1 MDIIAMA
8 AFAASVNKTSAFK
21 LRDEFPYLRR
31 HTAISILLGNGVYS
45 LGSPV
50 WLSTG
55 SLPMDG

>member
-1 MDIIAMA
+1 MA

-31 HTAISILLGNGVYS
+31 HTAMSILLGNGVYS

-55 SLPMDG
+55 SFPMDGL